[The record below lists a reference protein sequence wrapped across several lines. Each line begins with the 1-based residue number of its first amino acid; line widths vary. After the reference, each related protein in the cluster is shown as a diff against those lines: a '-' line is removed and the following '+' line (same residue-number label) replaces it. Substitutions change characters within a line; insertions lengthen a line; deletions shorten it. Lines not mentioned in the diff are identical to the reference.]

1 LNPPLSIGPHTTE
14 ALLISY
20 EELGRLTTNTSCL
33 LAWKQHDDIHNA
45 SDSRNWCVSLSP
57 ATETE
62 VRTICPNLAVPLVY
76 AAEMLRSMV
85 LALSHDGSN
94 HVNDG

>member
-1 LNPPLSIGPHTTE
+1 MMG
-14 ALLISY
+14 
-20 EELGRLTTNTSCL
+20 
-33 LAWKQHDDIHNA
+33 A
-45 SDSRNWCVSLSP
+45 SDFRNWCVSLSP

-62 VRTICPNLAVPLVY
+62 VQTICPNLAVPLVY

-94 HVNDG
+94 HVNDGDARRILMCLPNVHDLPAQQCSELSGHIVP